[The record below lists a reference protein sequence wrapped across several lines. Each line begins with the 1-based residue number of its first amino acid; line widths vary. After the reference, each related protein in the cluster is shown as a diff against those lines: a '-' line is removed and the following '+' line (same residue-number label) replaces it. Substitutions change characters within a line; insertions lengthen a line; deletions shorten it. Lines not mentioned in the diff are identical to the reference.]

1 MKYKEL
7 FGNSIKQDIDEIK
20 REIDDDPSIVFVY
33 SGTQTLYDYIDALY
47 DKGRGLDAEYLYKFK
62 VCYEKK
68 DLRVSYSARGGKRS
82 REIISM
88 SSLVNELDG
97 KSSCKIVVES
107 NDRVQLAFIVQQLIF
122 IEYPLEKVDILLRKE
137 EKDADKTKRFM
148 KNVNELLDGCEKAI
162 TRLTAL
168 RHEVETEMDDN
179 NLTKAERLKDI
190 DDALGS
196 CASIKAQILKSIDVE
211 LKFAVAAS
219 KKAGKSVIVN
229 CFIGEE
235 IAPTS
240 TELATPNNCFYK
252 RSEDGLYHL
261 QLENGEVQNFDSGS
275 EVYDVIN
282 SHFRTAQNDTSS
294 GFSLPDMNIQ
304 YVTDENN
311 FSSYTIFDT
320 AGPDAAVSVVIDGE
334 EQPNKHR
341 EAAMRAMNLCDVAVF
356 AIDYSKYLTETE
368 EDYLRE
374 IKNMFEAQHKF
385 HSLVFAL
392 NKIDVRYT
400 DVKSPKS
407 FIMSVDF
414 IKTRLAKIDTAYRDC
429 IIFPTCSLEYFNA
442 IEAEKA
448 GITELNAEN
457 NLPIGEMKRIKFAH
471 KDVPALAWLHT
482 HSENLEY
489 YHGIQT
495 ISYDVFKKDSGMP
508 ALMSYVSYV
517 AQSKARDEIVNN
529 VTFEISSQKM
539 KIQSVLDYIANIEAL
554 INADD
559 EQISKISGI
568 ITDYT
573 DAVQGILSEK
583 FNQDDL
589 NVLPQNSL
597 LRTFGGDYSKF
608 IAHQK
613 ESLAPTCEKKS
624 IAEAMYSA
632 MVEAIWKRIEGGSE
646 FDGRQIDSLFSTA
659 DFKLIANQIGKQ
671 RVEQAAQST
680 FGQLSKLSREV
691 KNIVERR
698 QALLNQE
705 SNNCREKL
713 EKEHISLELPE
724 PPEFEFAAKMTPP
737 SEVIVQVGAIDFDLY
752 RNLSVL
758 FEKKF
763 WKNIGTFFGKLF
775 GKKDD
780 KDFKLKF
787 SGSKKGFLD
796 TCKSNLEPSFKNAVY
811 ENNIA
816 EEMHDKLTKSVVD
829 QYMNDLINELEQAF
843 ENMNETY
850 MFYIERFRSAV
861 DDRDK
866 YKEEIELYTLR
877 KSNIMAI
884 GDCTKEFMDTWSVII
899 RDFIEDEETDKTPAL
914 V

>member
-68 DLRVSYSARGGKRS
+68 DLRVSYSARAGKRS

-122 IEYPLEKVDILLRKE
+122 IEYPLEKIDILLRKE

-179 NLTKAERLKDI
+179 NPTKAERLKDI

-196 CASIKAQILKSIDVE
+196 CTSIKAQILKSIDVE

-229 CFIGEE
+229 CFLGEQ

-252 RSEDGLYHL
+252 KSPDNLYHL
-261 QLENGEVQNFDSGS
+261 QLEGGGQQDFDTRQ
-275 EVYDVIN
+275 EIYDVIN
-282 SHFRTAQNDTSS
+282 SHFRTAQNDKDQ
-294 GFSLPDMNIQ
+294 GFALPDMHIG

-320 AGPDAAVSVVIDGE
+320 AGPDAAGTAHADVAE
-334 EQPNKHR
+334 K
-341 EAAMRAMNLCDVAVF
+341 AMQKCDVAVF
-356 AIDYSKYLTETE
+356 AIDYSKYLTTSE
-368 EDYLRE
+368 EDYLRRVKE
-374 IKNMFEAQHKF
+374 MFTAQNKF
-385 HSLVFAL
+385 HSLIFAL

-400 DVKSPKS
+400 DTESPKS
-407 FIMSVDF
+407 FVMSVDF
-414 IKTRLAKIDTAYRDC
+414 LKTRLANIDEAYRDC
-429 IIFPTCSLEYFNA
+429 IIFPTCSLEYFSA

-448 GITELNAEN
+448 GITELDAEN

-539 KIQSVLDYIANIEAL
+539 KIQSVLDFIANIEAL

-559 EQISKISGI
+559 DQISKISGI

-597 LRTFGGDYSKF
+597 LRTFGGDYNKF

-613 ESLAPTCEKKS
+613 ETLAPTCENKS
-624 IAEAMYSA
+624 IAEAMYPA
-632 MVEAIWKRIEGGSE
+632 MLEAIWKKIEGGSE
-646 FDGRQIDSLFSTA
+646 FDGWQIDRLFSSA

-671 RVEQAAQST
+671 KVEQAAKST
-680 FGQLSKLSREV
+680 FGQLSKLSGEV
-691 KNIVERR
+691 KTIVERR
-698 QALLNQE
+698 QELLDQE

-713 EKEHISLELPE
+713 EKEHIKLELPE

-737 SEVIVQVGAIDFDLY
+737 SEVIVQVGAIDFELY
-752 RNLSVL
+752 SNLSGL
-758 FEKKF
+758 FEKEF
-763 WKNIGTFFGKLF
+763 WKNIGTFFGKHF
-775 GKKDD
+775 GSKTD

-787 SGSKKGFLD
+787 SASKTTFLE
-796 TCKSNLEPSFKNAVY
+796 TCNSNSNLKNSLQVAVDD
-811 ENNIA
+811 NNIA
-816 EEMHDKLTKSVVD
+816 KEMHDKLTKSVVD